1 MLCSPG
7 IDTTLLGFGN
17 MNVLKLNL
25 EVGGFP
31 MMKMTR
37 TRNILTKPKHYFGN
51 MNVLKLNL
59 EVGRFSMIRTLKK
72 TNLLKL
78 N

>member
-1 MLCSPG
+1 MKRK
-7 IDTTLLGFGN
+7 
-17 MNVLKLNL
+17 LKPFNRK
-25 EVGGFP
+25 G
-31 MMKMTR
+31 R
-37 TRNILTKPKHYFGN
+37 IQNIPTNPKHYFGN
-51 MNVLKLNL
+51 MNVLKINL

>member
-1 MLCSPG
+1 
-7 IDTTLLGFGN
+7 
-17 MNVLKLNL
+17 
-25 EVGGFP
+25 